1 MVCDK
6 VPVHKDDAQR
16 FQDKS
21 EVVKLWERLE
31 AYIRLKKPAYV
42 AKNWKDPR
50 RKNQENRKKIVEKSM
65 QNINVSIFIV
75 PGKASLMG
83 GELNY

>member
-1 MVCDK
+1 MRFKGFMYITWTK
-6 VPVHKDDAQR
+6 VLRSSAKSGFATRSRCMDDAQR

-50 RKNQENRKKIVEKSM
+50 RKNQENRKK
-65 QNINVSIFIV
+65 
-75 PGKASLMG
+75 
-83 GELNY
+83 